1 MIFAK
6 LRPDRVK
13 TKTSSNMMYKSSDYT
28 VVIRVKL
35 TFFPSDAKI
44 NIMQSPERL
53 KQQRTAWRKHN
64 FKSDYTHSHL
74 RNLSIFAIV
83 FKQIGKVTNQHG
95 YWYMFRNNDWQKV
108 FLDSL
113 IRKSE
118 SETPIAKT
126 LFRNNFSLTLIFV
139 SLIWT
144 SDSKNWFLISLVRI
158 NEPKKLIVV
167 CLIRTIY
174 EGKVFL
180 GSLF

>member
-1 MIFAK
+1 MKRISSSSLTLKVHLKNGFPGFKSSPTFSSRKNQLSTLIFAK

-74 RNLSIFAIV
+74 RNLSIFASV
-83 FKQIGKVTNQHG
+83 WKQ
-95 YWYMFRNNDWQKV
+95 R
-108 FLDSL
+108 L
-113 IRKSE
+113 
-118 SETPIAKT
+118 A
-126 LFRNNFSLTLIFV
+126 
-139 SLIWT
+139 
-144 SDSKNWFLISLVRI
+144 
-158 NEPKKLIVV
+158 
-167 CLIRTIY
+167 
-174 EGKVFL
+174 
-180 GSLF
+180 